1 MNEAILRHL
10 GVALLG
16 HWSLHPDDIPIEMV
30 KTYREYKKNGNM
42 FPNLLISPSL
52 KPYLIEQELPVTH
65 DLIGNATVIALAL
78 LFGQVGQTHP
88 MKWLRPEFNEQLFN
102 KLKTVVR
109 IKRL

>member
-16 HWSLHPDDIPIEMV
+16 HWSLHPDDIPISMV
-30 KTYREYKKNGNM
+30 ETWRSYKRDGKM
-42 FPNLLISPSL
+42 FPSLLSSPSL
-52 KPYLIEQELPVTH
+52 KPYLIEQELPVDTT
-65 DLIGNATVIALAL
+65 LIGNATVVALAL
-78 LFGQVGQTHP
+78 LFGQVGMTHP

-109 IKRL
+109 IKRF